1 MASGGAKRG
10 QAAAPPPSSVM
21 KSRAACRSL
30 ASSRRGGAAGITSSR
45 RWAVGCS
52 TLNLPQEGQQVLGVV
67 LRADEGPSR
76 AEGDRRSRRWLQV
89 APGSA
94 FGRHR
99 AGRHDSTTA
108 AEDRALR
115 ARHTARPNID
125 GRGLRADRRHG
136 RARGPLNR
144 RSDRAKA
151 ARLHGV
157 SEERVRAALLTLV
170 DPITGQKT
178 REMRRKKN
186 FCVIERNGSA
196 TPASCLRGRGSMAG
210 LCTPLSTLRDA
221 LAGNCVMGGSMRSAT
236 PPS

>member
-1 MASGGAKRG
+1 MWR
-10 QAAAPPPSSVM
+10 AAALSAAKPPPHH
-21 KSRAACRSL
+21 RECDEIAPPHADHWL
-30 ASSRRGGAAGITSSR
+30 PPSRRGGAAGITSSR

-52 TLNLPQEGQQVLGVV
+52 TLNLPQEGQQVLGAV

-94 FGRHR
+94 FGRSR

-186 FCVIERNGSA
+186 FCVIERNLLRPALIVGRCNPFSMIGSRLGE
-196 TPASCLRGRGSMAG
+196 PAQVAIPREYE
-210 LCTPLSTLRDA
+210 P
-221 LAGNCVMGGSMRSAT
+221 
-236 PPS
+236 